1 MTIQSH
7 FSTVLRRPASM
18 PRFDLPAHGLVSTLA
33 LFLFPENPT
42 WVVLIQT
49 GSHRRMAG
57 RRDSAAEFSSRLSPY
72 NFMVGGR
79 IKGHIGRV
87 P

>member
-1 MTIQSH
+1 M
-7 FSTVLRRPASM
+7 LRGSALLPC
-18 PRFDLPAHGLVSTLA
+18 FDLPAHGLVSTLA
-33 LFLFPENPT
+33 LFLFPEKPT
-42 WVVLIQT
+42 WVVHIQT

-72 NFMVGGR
+72 SFTVGGR